1 MEATR
6 EIYWNVGHGVI
17 LPMYLLFAAAAAACA
32 WGFCSKL
39 RVYRSGLPLDRSS
52 GPARRLARAASR
64 ALAQLR
70 VVLLRCTPQCTDR
83 CRMIC
88 KDPERGVPFQR
99 APIET
104 WNGTVGSCA
113 VRIVG
118 RDEKGDPNA
127 GPLMIGSERTE
138 DLQEVRRGGCRRW
151 MGC

>member
-6 EIYWNVGHGVI
+6 ELYWNVGHGVI

-70 VVLLRCTPQCTDR
+70 VVREAFPGLLHAALFWCFLLRVIRSINPR
-83 CRMIC
+83 
-88 KDPERGVPFQR
+88 QR
-99 APIET
+99 
-104 WNGTVGSCA
+104 
-113 VRIVG
+113 
-118 RDEKGDPNA
+118 
-127 GPLMIGSERTE
+127 
-138 DLQEVRRGGCRRW
+138 
-151 MGC
+151 